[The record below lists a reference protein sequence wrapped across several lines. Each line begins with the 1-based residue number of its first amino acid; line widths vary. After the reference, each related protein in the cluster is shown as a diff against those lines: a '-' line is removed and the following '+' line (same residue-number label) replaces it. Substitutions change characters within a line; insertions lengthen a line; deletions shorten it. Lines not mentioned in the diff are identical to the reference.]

1 MKTSL
6 LAWSLLPLFSLSAY
20 AGPSDNSINAESNNG
35 YDGNRLVKRAGKEDP
50 DAPTVFND
58 LEVPPMKALTPE
70 NFEETVKDGH
80 W

>member
-6 LAWSLLPLFSLSAY
+6 MAWSLVSLFSLSY
-20 AGPSDNSINAESNNG
+20 AGPSDNSIHAESNT
-35 YDGNRLVKRAGKEDP
+35 GNDENILVKRAGKEDP

-58 LEVPPMKALTPE
+58 LEVPPMKVLTPE
-70 NFEETVKDGH
+70 NFEETVKDGY